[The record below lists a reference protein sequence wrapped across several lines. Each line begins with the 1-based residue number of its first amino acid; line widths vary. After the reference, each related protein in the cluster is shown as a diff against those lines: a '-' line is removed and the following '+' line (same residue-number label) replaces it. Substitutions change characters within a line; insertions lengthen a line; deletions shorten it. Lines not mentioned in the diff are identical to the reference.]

1 MADTADERDA
11 DQRRAEQ
18 RGAEPRPAEERAADQ
33 EGAEPG
39 RAEKRGADERSGHV
53 TATEAGATTEQR
65 YTAQRDREASRS
77 LLRNLI
83 WLVGLG
89 ALVIGLLL
97 AVPGLRDVGH
107 TVSNMSLSWLIAGVA
122 LEILSCAG
130 YILCFLQVFDRAPVR
145 LGARVALTELAF
157 NSAVS
162 LGGVGSVAVGAW
174 LLVERGGDPKQ
185 VAERSGVLFLLTT
198 AINVLT
204 LIAAGFL
211 LWIGVL
217 PGNRNPW
224 LSLFPAAFCTVAFLV
239 VLAIPR
245 YSERLAARRRPGKLR
260 TLLEE
265 TAITIRLTEQVLFAW
280 DWRIIGAIAYLWC
293 DIAVLGVC
301 FAAAG
306 AVPPIAVLVLAY
318 QIGYLSNVIPVPGG
332 IGVLDGSLVG
342 MFALYGGTAA
352 SLATAATV
360 VYHAISLWVPA
371 LWGTIAFL
379 ILQRSRDRP
388 ITLRPPRS
396 ERRALKRRRKQ
407 AAGGD

>member
-1 MADTADERDA
+1 MAGTADERDA
-11 DQRRAEQ
+11 N
-18 RGAEPRPAEERAADQ
+18 ERD
-33 EGAEPG
+33 
-39 RAEKRGADERSGHV
+39 ADERA
-53 TATEAGATTEQR
+53 TADGAPPGDEHEVADR
-65 YTAQRDREASRS
+65 DPPERDAPEYEHYADERDREASRS
-77 LLRNLI
+77 LWRNLI
-83 WLVGLG
+83 GLA
-89 ALVIGLLL
+89 ALIALAVGLLL
-97 AVPGLRDVGH
+97 AVPGLRDVAH
-107 TVSNMSLSWLIAGVA
+107 RVANMNFRWLALGVV

-130 YILCFLQVFDRAPVR
+130 YILAFLQVFDRSPIR

-174 LLVERGGDPKQ
+174 LLVERGGDPKN

-224 LSLFPAAFCTVAFLV
+224 LSLFPAAFCTAAFLA
-239 VLAIPR
+239 VLAVPR
-245 YSERLAARRRPGKLR
+245 YSERLAARRAPGKLR

-265 TAITIRLTEQVLFAW
+265 TAITIRLTEDVLFAW

-293 DIAVLGVC
+293 DIAVLMVC

-306 AVPPIAVLVLAY
+306 PVPPLAVVVLAY

-342 MFALYGGTAA
+342 MFALYGGTSA

-371 LWGTIAFL
+371 LWGTVAFV
-379 ILQRSRDRP
+379 ILQRSRNRP
-388 ITLRPPRS
+388 LTLRPPRA
-396 ERRALKRRRKQ
+396 ERRRLRQERRRQ
-407 AAGGD
+407 PAGRG